1 MNDFIN
7 INTTAFN
14 EAVHEATSTLAGDVS
29 TLFDKVRTLETDKGI
44 EGTQFDGDALDQR
57 IKDTVCD
64 YAQDIVDNADLSDT
78 INNSV
83 DDRINDIDWSDY
95 VTEDIVMSA
104 LGIYRYDEIITDSN
118 IRDHIDLSDYVATD
132 DFGDLFYDLFHQ
144 YFDEQDLP
152 TADADLVK
160 VKQAFQTIL
169 AIVVQQTQDLANMR
183 TLCGLP
189 NTDTASALVKAH
201 EAVDNL

>member
-95 VTEDIVMSA
+95 VTEDIVMGA

-118 IRDHIDLSDYVATD
+118 LSDHISSDYVTQD
-132 DFGDLFYDLFHQ
+132 DFGDLFSQ
-144 YFDEQDLP
+144 YFDQQDLP
-152 TADADLVK
+152 TADADLTK
-160 VKQAFQTIL
+160 VKQALQTIL

-189 NTDTASALVKAH
+189 NTDTASTLVKAH

>member
-7 INTTAFN
+7 INTTAFT

-44 EGTQFDGDALDQR
+44 ESTQFDGDALDQR

-64 YAQDIVDNADLSDT
+64 YAQDIVDNADLSDA

-95 VTEDIVMSA
+95 ITEDIVMDA
-104 LGIYRYDEIITDSN
+104 LGLYRYETLITESN
-118 IRDHIDLSDYVATD
+118 ISDHISSDYVTQD
-132 DFGDLFYDLFHQ
+132 DFGDLFHQ

>member
-57 IKDTVCD
+57 IRDTVCD

-78 INNSV
+78 IGNSV

-95 VTEDIVMSA
+95 VTQDIVMNA

-118 IRDHIDLSDYVATD
+118 ISDHISSDYVTQD
-132 DFGDLFYDLFHQ
+132 DFGDLFHQ
-144 YFDEQDLP
+144 HFDQQDLP
-152 TADADLVK
+152 TADADLTK
-160 VKQAFQTIL
+160 VKQALQTIL